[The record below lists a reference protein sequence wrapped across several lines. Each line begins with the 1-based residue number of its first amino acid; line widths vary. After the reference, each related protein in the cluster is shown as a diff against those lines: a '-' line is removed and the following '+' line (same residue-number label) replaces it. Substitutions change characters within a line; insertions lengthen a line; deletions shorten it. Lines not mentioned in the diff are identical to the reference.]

1 MTIVS
6 RYNIEKQAES
16 SVNQFCKRIKLGS
29 NLKKANIHKLNGHSC
44 LSIFESVF
52 SLVFSGKNLWRYL
65 EREVSLFQKDTVYR
79 FLNNPHYNWR
89 TLLLQVGVRLINLVF
104 LPLTSSERE
113 KVLIL
118 DDSVYSRDRSKSV
131 ELLAKVLDHATRRFM
146 KGFRMLTLGWS
157 DGNSFIPVNFAL
169 LSSENPKSRYN
180 EMDNSID
187 KRTVGYRRRLESIR
201 KSTEVLVDLIKQ
213 VKTSGIHAEYLL
225 FDSWFGF
232 PSVIRN
238 VVAQSIQVIC
248 RLKELRS
255 IRFTY
260 QGRSLSLNELYQT
273 VSKRRGRAR
282 IVASVIVD
290 VGIDEKPL
298 LARIIF
304 VRDRE
309 KRDQWIALLST
320 DLELSETEIIRIY
333 GKRWDIEVFFKVI
346 KSHLKLAKEFRGQ
359 SYDMMISHTSIVCLR
374 YIMLALES
382 RQSLDNRTIGGMF
395 YDCCGELQDIK
406 LATALQLILNSIQKA
421 LKATFGLTEN
431 KIEEL
436 YRFFFSSLPVSFQ
449 RLLLFSG
456 CES

>member
-1 MTIVS
+1 MNIVS
-6 RYNIEKQAES
+6 RNTIEKQVES
-16 SVNQFCKRIKLGS
+16 SINQFCKRIKLGS
-29 NLKKANIHKLNGHSC
+29 CLKKANIQKVNGHSC

-52 SLVFSGKNLWRYL
+52 SLVFSGKSLWRYL
-65 EREVSLFQKDTVYR
+65 ERETSLFQKDTVYR

-89 TLLLQVGVRLINLVF
+89 TLLLQVAMWLIHSF
-104 LPLTSSERE
+104 FMPLTALERE

-131 ELLAKVLDHATRRFM
+131 ELLAKVLDHATRRFL
-146 KGFRMLTLGWS
+146 KGFRLLTLGWS

-180 EMDNSID
+180 EMNLSID

-201 KSTEVLVDLIKQ
+201 KSTEVLVELLKQ
-213 VKTSGIHAEYLL
+213 TKASGIHAKYLL

-238 VVAQSIQVIC
+238 IVAHSIQVIC
-248 RLKELRS
+248 RLKDLRS

-260 QGRSLSLNELYQT
+260 QGRSLSLNELYQ
-273 VSKRRGRAR
+273 VVPKRRGRAR
-282 IVASVIVD
+282 VIVNVIVD
-290 VGIDEKPL
+290 IGTDKKPL
-298 LARIIF
+298 FARIIF
-304 VRDRE
+304 VRDHE
-309 KRDQWIALLST
+309 KREQWIALLST
-320 DLELSETEIIRIY
+320 DLELPETEIIRIY

-346 KSHLKLAKEFRGQ
+346 KSHLRLAKEFQGQ
-359 SYDMMISHTSIVCLR
+359 SYDMMISHTTIVCLR

-382 RQSLDNRTIGGMF
+382 RQNLDNRTIGGMF
-395 YDCCGELQDIK
+395 YDCCDELQDIK
-406 LATALQLILNSIQKA
+406 LATALQLILNSIQEA
-421 LKATFGLTEN
+421 LKVTLGLTEN
-431 KIEEL
+431 KFDEL
-436 YRFFFSSLPVSFQ
+436 YRFFFTSLPASFQ

>member
-6 RYNIEKQAES
+6 RINIEKQAES
-16 SVNQFCKRIKLGS
+16 SVKQFCKRIKLGS
-29 NLKKANIHKLNGHSC
+29 NLKKSNIHKLNGHSC

-65 EREVSLFQKDTVYR
+65 EREVSPFQKDTVYR

-89 TLLLQVGVRLINLVF
+89 TLLLQVGVWLINSTF

-169 LSSENPKSRYN
+169 LSSENPASRYN
-180 EMDNSID
+180 DMDHSID

-201 KSTEVLVDLIKQ
+201 KSTEVLVDLVKQ
-213 VKTSGIHAEYLL
+213 AKTSGIQAEYLL
-225 FDSWFGF
+225 FDSWFSF

-238 VVAQSIQVIC
+238 ITSQSIQVIC

-255 IRFTY
+255 IRFAY
-260 QGRSLSLNELYQT
+260 QGRSLSLNELYQA
-273 VSKRRGRAR
+273 VPKRRGRAR
-282 IVASVIVD
+282 VVANVIVD
-290 VGIDEKPL
+290 IGIHEKSL
-298 LARIIF
+298 MARIIF

-309 KRDQWIALLST
+309 KPDQWIALLST
-320 DLELSETEIIRIY
+320 DLELLETEIIRIY

-346 KSHLKLAKEFRGQ
+346 KSHLRLAKEFRGQ

-374 YIMLALES
+374 YTMLALES
-382 RQSLDNRTIGGMF
+382 RQNLDNRTIGGMF
-395 YDCCGELQDIK
+395 YDCCDELQDIK
-406 LATALQLILNSIQKA
+406 LATALQLILNSIQNA
-421 LKATFGLTEN
+421 LKVALGLSEN
-431 KIEEL
+431 KFDEL
-436 YRFFFSSLPVSFQ
+436 YRFFFNSLPLSFQ
-449 RLLLFSG
+449 RLLLFSE